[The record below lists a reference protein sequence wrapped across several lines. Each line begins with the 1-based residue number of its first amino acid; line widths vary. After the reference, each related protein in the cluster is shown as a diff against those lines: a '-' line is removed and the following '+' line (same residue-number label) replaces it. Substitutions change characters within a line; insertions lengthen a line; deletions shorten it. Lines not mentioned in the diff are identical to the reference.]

1 MKPFAL
7 FGLLLIFAAS
17 NTIAQEVQL
26 PYPATTALSY
36 EKNKIY
42 YEGNLISKRDC
53 QAFLRQNA
61 QEDIYRQ
68 YRSGLR
74 MYNAGWGLLGTG
86 LTLDAFAIGFTVGL
100 FASFHYDPEC
110 PTMGPGLAIM
120 LISVP
125 VGTVGLACNIAGIPL
140 VCVAKKR
147 MQKSIAAYNISLPE
161 PQTAKNYWSLQP
173 SSNGIGLA
181 YHF

>member
-1 MKPFAL
+1 MKRIVL
-7 FGLLLIFAAS
+7 FSLLLIFATTS
-17 NTIAQEVQL
+17 TLAQEVRL
-26 PYPATTALSY
+26 PYPSTTALSY
-36 EKNKIY
+36 EKHKIY
-42 YEGNLISKRDC
+42 YEGNHISKRDC
-53 QAFLRQNA
+53 QAFLQLNA

-86 LTLDAFAIGFTVGL
+86 LTLDAFAIGLTVGL
-100 FASFHYDPEC
+100 CALEPDPEQ
-110 PTMGPGLAIM
+110 PTMGPGMVIM

-125 VGTVGLACNIAGIPL
+125 IAATGLACNIAGIPL
-140 VCVAKKR
+140 VCVGKKR
-147 MQKSIAAYNISLPE
+147 MQQSIDAYNISLPE
-161 PQTAKNYWSLQP
+161 PQTAQNYWSIQP

>member
-1 MKPFAL
+1 MKRIVL
-7 FGLLLIFAAS
+7 FSLLLIFATTS
-17 NTIAQEVQL
+17 TLAQEVQL
-26 PYPATTALSY
+26 PYPSTTALSY
-36 EKNKIY
+36 EKHKIY
-42 YEGNLISKRDC
+42 CEGNHISKRDC
-53 QAFLRQNA
+53 QAFLQLNA

-100 FASFHYDPEC
+100 FASFHYDPEF
-110 PTMGPGLAIM
+110 PTMGPGLAIL

-125 VGTVGLACNIAGIPL
+125 VGAAGLACNIAGVPL
-140 VCVAKKR
+140 VCVGKKR
-147 MQKSIAAYNISLPE
+147 MQQSIDTYNISLPE
-161 PQTAKNYWSLQP
+161 PQTAKNYWSIQ
-173 SSNGIGLA
+173 SSNNGIGLA